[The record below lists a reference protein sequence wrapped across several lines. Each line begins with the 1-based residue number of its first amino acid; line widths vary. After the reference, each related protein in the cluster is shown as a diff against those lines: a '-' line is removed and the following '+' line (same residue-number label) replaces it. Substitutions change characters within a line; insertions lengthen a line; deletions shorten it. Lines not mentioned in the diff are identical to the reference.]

1 LRPQGWYL
9 HNPFFFNHL
18 RFLTQFGTRIAFQNG
33 VNSEMNTSASA
44 SPMPGSMDGIILN
57 GESVQ
62 AMRFRMHELANVFT
76 GVMIAAG
83 LLSQYLEG
91 GSLKP
96 YAEGIC
102 EGSER
107 GSALVREIRSLLLA
121 ACGESEL
128 LPEGAPADLTSGQ

>member
-1 LRPQGWYL
+1 
-9 HNPFFFNHL
+9 L
-18 RFLTQFGTRIAFQNG
+18 RFLTQFGTRIAFHNG
-33 VNSEMNTSASA
+33 VNSEMNTSAS
-44 SPMPGSMDGIILN
+44 PMQGSMDGIILDA
-57 GESVQ
+57 ESVR

-91 GSLKP
+91 GLLKP
-96 YAEGIC
+96 YAEDVC

-121 ACGESEL
+121 ACGEVEL
-128 LPEGAPADLTSGQ
+128 LPEGAPEDLTSGQ

>member
-1 LRPQGWYL
+1 
-9 HNPFFFNHL
+9 L

-44 SPMPGSMDGIILN
+44 SPVPGSMDGIILD
-57 GESVQ
+57 GESVL

-83 LLSQYLEG
+83 LISQYLEG

-96 YAEGIC
+96 YAENIC

-121 ACGESEL
+121 ACGELES
-128 LPEGAPADLTSGQ
+128 LPGGAPEDLTWGQ